1 MPYCTIEDI
10 RDEGFELCDFPDRR
24 VSKAI
29 RIAQQFIEKSTDRFF
44 EPRHDLTFRETWRG
58 ESELLIG
65 QGNMPII
72 SVSELRFVNTDES
85 LQEPVNLTTD
95 IRIFNRHVREGY
107 LAKDDR
113 ENPRIGLIFIDP
125 NLIIPRVRPLTV
137 LEVTAA
143 RLQQIQITGTFGYT
157 DPTFNRARA
166 IASGAGDAI
175 TAPNTI
181 VMDNA
186 AFEED
191 DVGHTIVVAGSASTN
206 DGGKIITEFID
217 AKTVKVKETVVTE
230 APGFTATIVDFP
242 QVGIIPPQIAEVCK
256 LLAIRNLPKRATDD
270 PLSKALSGG
279 RLRRMQTRDQSI
291 DLDRDPR
298 LTGIGGG
305 ALTGD
310 PEIDLVLIAY
320 RAPPKMGRA

>member
-1 MPYCTIEDI
+1 MPYCTVDDI
-10 RDEGFELCDFPDRR
+10 REEGFESCDFSDKR
-24 VSKAI
+24 VTKAI
-29 RIAQQFIEKSTDRFF
+29 KLATTFIETVTRRFF
-44 EPRHDLTFRETWRG
+44 EPRDLTIRETWRG
-58 ESELLIG
+58 ESELLMG
-65 QGNMPII
+65 QGSMPII

-85 LQEPVNLTTD
+85 LQTPVNLTTD

-157 DPTFNRARA
+157 EPTFGRARS
-166 IASGAGDAI
+166 IASAGTDAI

-181 VMDNA
+181 AMDNGS
-186 AFEED
+186 FDED
-191 DVGHTIVVAGSASTN
+191 DVGHTITVAGSASTN
-206 DGGKIITEFID
+206 DGD
-217 AKTVKVKETVVTE
+217 KTIVAVPNARTVIVKETLVTE
-230 APGFTATIVDFP
+230 AFGFTATITDFP
-242 QVGIIPPQIAEVCK
+242 QVGITPPQIAEACK

-270 PLSKALSGG
+270 PLSRAISGG
-279 RLRRMQTRDQSI
+279 RMRRMQTRDQAI

-310 PEIDLVLIAY
+310 PEIDLVLIAF
-320 RAPPKMGRA
+320 RAPPAMGRA

>member
-10 RDEGFELCDFPDRR
+10 REEGFDLCDFPDRR

-29 RIAQQFIEKSTDRFF
+29 KTAQQFIEKVTRRFF
-44 EPRHDLTFRETWRG
+44 EPRDLTFRETWRG

-65 QGNMPII
+65 QGSMPII
-72 SVSELRFVNTDES
+72 TVTELRFVNTDET
-85 LQEPVNLTTD
+85 LQTPVNLTTD

-143 RLQQIQITGTFGYT
+143 RLQQIQITGTFGFT
-157 DPTFNRARA
+157 EPTFNRARS
-166 IASGAGDAI
+166 IASAAGDAI

-186 AFEED
+186 AFDED
-191 DVGHTIVVAGSASTN
+191 DVGHTITIAGSASTN
-206 DGGKIITEFID
+206 DGDKIITEFVD
-217 AKTVKVKETVVTE
+217 GKTVKVKEALVTE
-230 APGFTATIVDFP
+230 ALGFTASILDFP
-242 QVGIIPPQIAEVCK
+242 QVGITPPQIAEVCK

-320 RAPPKMGRA
+320 RAPPALGSA

>member
-1 MPYCTIEDI
+1 MTYCTIDDI
-10 RDEGFELCDFPDRR
+10 REEGFEQCEYTDRR

-29 RIAQQFIEKSTDRFF
+29 KTAQQFIETVTRRFF
-44 EPRHDLTFRETWRG
+44 EPRDLTFRETWRG

-65 QGNMPII
+65 QGSMPII

-85 LQEPVNLTTD
+85 LQAPVDLTTD

-137 LEVTAA
+137 MEVTAA

-157 DPTFNRARA
+157 TPTFNRARS
-166 IASGAGDAI
+166 IASAAGDAI

-181 VMDNA
+181 AMDNA
-186 AFEED
+186 IFDDD

-206 DGGKIITEFID
+206 DGSKTITEFVNS
-217 AKTVKVKETVVTE
+217 KTVKVKETLVTE
-230 APGFTATIVDFP
+230 ATGFTATITDFP
-242 QVGIIPPQIAEVCK
+242 QVGITPSPIAEVCK

-279 RLRRMQTRDQSI
+279 RLRRMQTRDQSM

-310 PEIDLVLIAY
+310 PEIDLVLIAH
-320 RAPPKMGRA
+320 RAPPALGRA